1 MNWLHP
7 TNDGCVLTVKATP
20 RANRSEIIGAEPE
33 WLRVRLKAP
42 PVDGKANAELIVFFA
57 KLFGVPKSAVGIL
70 TGDTSRLKRIRLRG
84 VSADAVAARVQP
96 SLNGSVCPP

>member
-1 MNWLHP
+1 MNWLHS

-84 VSADAVAARVQP
+84 VSADAVAARVQSP
-96 SLNGSVCPP
+96 LNGSVCQP